1 MVIDVKKLAYLLLAA
16 LLLSGC
22 GVATTPPEP
31 ADVNIGES
39 SADRILEIVGLSV
52 DDVRSISRYD
62 NSSPPDVPVQIVY
75 REKDLKRLL
84 ESLQAVR
91 LMEPANHT
99 TTAAPGD
106 YWSYRIDLFNGE
118 TIDIN
123 FNSGY
128 VVSQGENYG
137 YRNSAAMQQTMDEL
151 EEDPNLLHN
160 DAYETVEKVTITTA
174 SGERT
179 VTDRKKIEE
188 YVRMFHWMTITGR
201 SREPLTDGIAY
212 TFLHK
217 DGKIT
222 VFRYQGNL
230 LATAEG
236 TFQVKTNPEYLIAE
250 SSD

>member
-1 MVIDVKKLAYLLLAA
+1 MKVLVCLLLAM
-16 LLLSGC
+16 LLLYGC

-31 ADVNIGES
+31 IDVNIEEPF
-39 SADRILEIVGLSV
+39 ADRILEIDGLSV
-52 DDVRSISRYD
+52 DDVQAIWRFD
-62 NSSPPDVPVQIVY
+62 NSSPPEAPTRIVY
-75 REKDLKRLL
+75 REMDLKLLL
-84 ESLQAVR
+84 EALQAVQ
-91 LMEPANHT
+91 LTGPEKSQS
-99 TTAAPGD
+99 TAAPGD

-118 TIDIN
+118 TIDIH

-128 VVSQGENYG
+128 VVSQGENYS
-137 YRNSAAMQQTMDEL
+137 YRNSAAVQQTMDEL

-188 YVRMFHWMTITGR
+188 YVRMFYWMTITGR
-201 SREPLTDGIAY
+201 SRETLADGITY
-212 TFLHK
+212 TFHHK
-217 DGKIT
+217 DGKEI
-222 VFRYQGNL
+222 VFRYHGNL

-236 TFQVKTNPEYLIAE
+236 TFQVKTNPEYLITE